1 MDTNVVAVRP
11 RQTLIHAADNH
22 GVAQSG
28 PPQPKFSPRIT
39 RMNAKKN
46 FGSKSR
52 EPASPRKLSG
62 LQRNPQYPCNRADG
76 ISEIEG
82 KAARAAASEL
92 GSERVSTPWFSPLCF
107 VSIRVHSWLTPF
119 WEEEEA
125 TTRLRPAG
133 AGLRRGKRITRMLGN
148 AEARMT
154 NDEGMTKHE
163 ERGPTNHPP
172 SPATPKV
179 FASTMD
185 EIRCIV

>member
-22 GVAQSG
+22 GVAQIG

-62 LQRNPQYPCNRADG
+62 LQRNPQYPCSRADG

-107 VSIRVHSWLTPF
+107 VSIRVHSWLTLF
-119 WEEEEA
+119 
-125 TTRLRPAG
+125 
-133 AGLRRGKRITRMLGN
+133 GKRRRRPPPSSGRRRTTAWQADYTDVGKCRS
-148 AEARMT
+148 T
-154 NDEGMTKHE
+154 NDE
-163 ERGPTNHPP
+163 
-172 SPATPKV
+172 
-179 FASTMD
+179 
-185 EIRCIV
+185 

>member
-62 LQRNPQYPCNRADG
+62 LQPNPQYPRSGAAGSSDT
-76 ISEIEG
+76 EG
-82 KAARAAASEL
+82 KAVRVAASER
-92 GSERVSTPWFSPLCF
+92 GSERVSTPRSFPFYSCLRLAN
-107 VSIRVHSWLTPF
+107 SGEGRVDCRARS
-119 WEEEEA
+119 
-125 TTRLRPAG
+125 TTSDANRQPRY
-133 AGLRRGKRITRMLGN
+133 
-148 AEARMT
+148 
-154 NDEGMTKHE
+154 
-163 ERGPTNHPP
+163 
-172 SPATPKV
+172 S
-179 FASTMD
+179 F
-185 EIRCIV
+185 

>member
-22 GVAQSG
+22 GVAQIG

-107 VSIRVHSWLTPF
+107 VSIRVHSWLTLF
-119 WEEEEA
+119 GK
-125 TTRLRPAG
+125 RRRRPPAF
-133 AGLRRGKRITRMLGN
+133 ARYSEGLREHYGRNSLHCVRICPRITLIDANQRRELCPNDPNLG
-148 AEARMT
+148 
-154 NDEGMTKHE
+154 G
-163 ERGPTNHPP
+163 
-172 SPATPKV
+172 
-179 FASTMD
+179 
-185 EIRCIV
+185 C

>member
-22 GVAQSG
+22 GVAQIG

-107 VSIRVHSWLTPF
+107 VSIRVHSWLTLFEKRRRRPPAF
-119 WEEEEA
+119 VRQAPDYGVASGLHGCWEMPKHEC
-125 TTRLRPAG
+125 
-133 AGLRRGKRITRMLGN
+133 
-148 AEARMT
+148 RMT
-154 NDEGMTKHE
+154 KE
-163 ERGPTNHPP
+163 
-172 SPATPKV
+172 
-179 FASTMD
+179 
-185 EIRCIV
+185 